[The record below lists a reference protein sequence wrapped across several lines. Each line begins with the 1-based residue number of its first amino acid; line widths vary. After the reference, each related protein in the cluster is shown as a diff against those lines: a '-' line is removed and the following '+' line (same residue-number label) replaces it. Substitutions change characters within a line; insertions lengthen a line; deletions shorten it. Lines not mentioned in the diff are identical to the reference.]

1 MPQAVL
7 SSEQGSLNPQQ
18 LPEKAVVLNGVNRV
32 APITT
37 GDVVL
42 QSARSVAVGVM
53 LGIDP
58 AQKDPLTPY
67 LVNVKQ
73 TDLQPG
79 KYNVILG
86 EQLAGQLVLMRGD
99 QIRVMAAL
107 SPSPVSPRMGV
118 CRASVCYGN
127 WHLRRQQRS
136 RRLPDADQHSG
147 CLASDALSGG

>member
-1 MPQAVL
+1 MPQAIL
-7 SSEQGSLNPQQ
+7 SAEHGSLNPNQV
-18 LPEKAVVLNGVNRV
+18 PEKAVVLQGVNRI
-32 APITT
+32 APLTT

-73 TDLQPG
+73 SELQPG

-86 EQLAGQLVLMRGD
+86 EQLAGQLGVNRGD
-99 QIRVMAAL
+99 QIRVMV
-107 SPSPVSPRMGV
+107 PSRQPVYANGTPAQP
-118 CRASVCYGN
+118 ASVYGD
-127 WHLRRQQRS
+127 WYVCRQQRG
-136 RRLPDADQHSG
+136 RWL
-147 CLASDALSGG
+147 

>member
-1 MPQAVL
+1 MALLTRSNSPETAVKL
-7 SSEQGSLNPQQ
+7 D
-18 LPEKAVVLNGVNRV
+18 GVNRV

-73 TDLQPG
+73 TDLEPG

-86 EQLAGQLVLMRGD
+86 EQLASQLGVNRGD
-99 QIRVMAAL
+99 QIRVMV
-107 SPSPVSPRMGV
+107 PSASQFTPMGAYSKPAPVQ
-118 CRASVCYGN
+118 CD
-127 WHLRRQQRS
+127 WHFRRQQ
-136 RRLPDADQHSG
+136 
-147 CLASDALSGG
+147 